1 MPTKA
6 FIKSR
11 KEGKIGQAYVAGMFR
26 SWGLTVRE
34 IGNGYHPD
42 YDLEVTGEIHGN
54 PIHFYDEVKWD
65 KKHLETGNIYL
76 DINSLSKSKAGILT
90 ICTGK
95 PIDTVYM
102 LELKSALDYAINSPY
117 KKRGGEYGE
126 ESAAPPLSVF
136 IQALKPKI
144 LTIRSYAVGM
154 SE

>member
-1 MPTKA
+1 MPSEA

-11 KEGKIGQAYVAGMFR
+11 KEGKIAQAYVAGMFR
-26 SWGLTVRE
+26 SWGWTVRE
-34 IGNGYHPD
+34 IGDGYHPD
-42 YDLEVTGEIHGN
+42 YDLEVSGEIQNN

-76 DINSLSKSKAGILT
+76 DINSLRKSRAGILT

-102 LELKSALDYAINSPY
+102 LELHPALDYALSSPY
-117 KKRGGEYGE
+117 KTRGGEYGE
-126 ESAAPPLSVF
+126 ESANPPLPIF

-144 LTIRSYAVGM
+144 LTTKL
-154 SE
+154 